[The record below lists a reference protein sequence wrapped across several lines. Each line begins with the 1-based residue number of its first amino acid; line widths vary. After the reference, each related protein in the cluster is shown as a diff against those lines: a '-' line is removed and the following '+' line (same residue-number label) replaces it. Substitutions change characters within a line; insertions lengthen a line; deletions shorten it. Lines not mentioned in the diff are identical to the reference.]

1 MKCVVGMGGVGGVVG
16 RHVCLKKSD
25 FFFLYLFFYLF
36 WLIGTLQALSRISST
51 ISKVSFLG
59 IPAISANFTVG
70 LTKSIGI
77 TTSVP

>member
-1 MKCVVGMGGVGGVVG
+1 MVGMGGVGGVVG
-16 RHVCLKKSD
+16 RHMCLKKSD
-25 FFFLYLFFYLF
+25 FFFYLFFYLF
-36 WLIGTLQALSRISST
+36 WLIGTLQALSHISST